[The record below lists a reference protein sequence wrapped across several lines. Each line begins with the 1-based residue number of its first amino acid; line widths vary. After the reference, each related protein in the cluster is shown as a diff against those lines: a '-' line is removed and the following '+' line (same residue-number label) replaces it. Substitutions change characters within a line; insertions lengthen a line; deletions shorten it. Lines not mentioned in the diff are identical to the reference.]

1 MLTNGDN
8 LEFRR
13 LTIRPWPTSR
23 FSVYEFIFNK
33 PQSDSLVSEFRAA
46 IPETVVVNAD
56 CRLATF
62 SVSDK
67 LQRDQFTPLVLVED
81 SVMVTGFDP

>member
-1 MLTNGDN
+1 MFANGDN

-13 LTIRPWPTSR
+13 LTIRPWSTSW
-23 FSVYEFIFNK
+23 FSIDEFIFNE
-33 PQSDSLVSEFRAA
+33 PQSNFPVSEFRAA

-56 CRLATF
+56 CHLAAL

-67 LQRDQFTPLVLVED
+67 LQRDRFTPLVFVED
-81 SVMVTGFDP
+81 SVTITGFDP

>member
-33 PQSDSLVSEFRAA
+33 PQPNFLVSEFWTVFTETA
-46 IPETVVVNAD
+46 IVNSD
-56 CRLATF
+56 CHLATS

-67 LQRDQFTPLVLVED
+67 LQRDRFMPLVFVED
-81 SVMVTGFDP
+81 SVTVTNFDP